1 MRNWQTIRFGDPIL
15 LGLVLALSVFGVAM
29 VYSAG
34 VLDVPST
41 LVAGLWRMQLLWFA
55 LALLI
60 IPVVLRVPSHLLEL
74 AAVPFY
80 ILSVVMLALTLVIG
94 VGVGTAEGVPRW
106 LAIGP
111 VRIQTAEVAKI
122 GVIFMLAK
130 VLGKRREPPVSLLDL
145 RAPIGIVL
153 LPLAFVLL
161 QPDLGTAIVFSVI
174 LLGTLF
180 WAGTPLRL
188 IFFLV
193 SPAMGLILAFN
204 TWIWGA
210 WITILFALVLLLK
223 PRLVD
228 ATLVMV
234 VNIAAGAIAGPLWN
248 QLEGYQQNRIL
259 VFLDP
264 TIDPRGAGYNLIQS
278 RVAIGSGGMFGKG
291 FLEGSQKRLA
301 FLPEQHTDF
310 IFSVVGE
317 EFGFVGVALILVA
330 FGLIFWRLISI
341 AASARD
347 RFSQL
352 VPFAIFSS
360 WFIHVLVNTGMTVG
374 VMPITGIP
382 LPFISYGGSF
392 LLVNL
397 LAMAVVQRIA
407 AENRTG

>member
-1 MRNWQTIRFGDPIL
+1 MV
-15 LGLVLALSVFGVAM
+15 LVLALSAFGVGM

-55 LALLI
+55 LALLLV
-60 IPVVLRVPSHLLEL
+60 PVVLRVPAQILEL
-74 AAVPFY
+74 AALPFY
-80 ILSVVMLALTLVIG
+80 IVSVVMLALTLVIG
-94 VGVGTAEGVPRW
+94 VGTGTAEGVPRW

-122 GVIFMLAK
+122 AVIFMLAK
-130 VLGKRREPPVSLLDL
+130 ILGRRPEPPTDFWEL
-145 RAPIGIVL
+145 RGAIGVVL

-161 QPDLGTAIVFSVI
+161 QPDLGTAIVFCVI
-174 LLGTLF
+174 LLGSLF
-180 WAGTPLRL
+180 WAGTPLRTL
-188 IFFLV
+188 FFLV
-193 SPAMGLILAFN
+193 SPILGLVLAFH

-210 WITILFALVLLLK
+210 WITALFAAVLLLRPK
-223 PRLVD
+223 MMDGAAVLLVN
-228 ATLVMV
+228 VM
-234 VNIAAGAIAGPLWN
+234 AGAIAAPLWN
-248 QLEGYQQNRIL
+248 RLEGYQQNRIL

-264 TIDPRGAGYNLIQS
+264 SLDPRGAGYNLIQS
-278 RVAIGSGGMFGKG
+278 RVAIGSGGLTGKG
-291 FLEGSQKRLA
+291 FLEGTQKRLA

-317 EFGFVGVALILVA
+317 EFGFLGVTLVLIA
-330 FGLIFWRLISI
+330 FGLIFWRLLRI
-341 AASARD
+341 AEIARD
-347 RFSQL
+347 PFSRII
-352 VPFAIFSS
+352 PFALFAS
-360 WFIHVLVNTGMTVG
+360 WFVHVMVNTGMTVG

-407 AENRTG
+407 AEAGG

>member
-1 MRNWQTIRFGDPIL
+1 MRQWQAVRFGDPIL
-15 LGLVLALSVFGVAM
+15 LGIVLALSVFGIAM

-55 LALLI
+55 LALLL
-60 IPVVLRVPSHLLEL
+60 IPVVLRIPSDFLEA

-80 ILSVVMLALTLVIG
+80 VLSVVMLALTLVVG

-130 VLGKRREPPVSLLDL
+130 VFATRLEPPESLRDL
-145 RAPIGIVL
+145 RAAVAVVVL
-153 LPLAFVLL
+153 PMAFVLM
-161 QPDLGTAIVFSVI
+161 QPDLGTAIVFSII
-174 LLGTLF
+174 LLGTIF

-193 SPAMGLILAFN
+193 SPALALVLAFN

-210 WITILFALVLLLK
+210 WITVLFVLLLLLR
-223 PRLVD
+223 PRLIDGV
-228 ATLVMV
+228 LVMSA
-234 VNIAAGAIAGPLWN
+234 NIVAGTVAVPLWN

-264 TIDPRGAGYNLIQS
+264 SLDPRGAGYNLIQS

-291 FLEGSQKRLA
+291 FLEGTQKRLA

-317 EFGFVGVALILVA
+317 EFGFAGVAVVLVA
-330 FGLIFWRLISI
+330 FGLIFWRLVSI
-341 AASARD
+341 ATSARD
-347 RFSQL
+347 RFGQL

-360 WFIHVLVNTGMTVG
+360 WFVHVLVNTGMTVG

-382 LPFISYGGSF
+382 LPFVSYGGSF

-407 AENRTG
+407 AENGT

>member
-1 MRNWQTIRFGDPIL
+1 MQRWEAARVGDPL
-15 LGLVLALSVFGVAM
+15 LLILVLALSKFGIAM

-34 VLDVPST
+34 VVDVPST
-41 LVAGLWRMQLLWFA
+41 LVAGLWRQQLLWFA
-55 LALLI
+55 LALLL
-60 IPVVLRVPSHLLEL
+60 IPVVLRVPSELLKA

-80 ILSVVMLALTLVIG
+80 ALSVVLLGLTLVIG
-94 VGVGTAEGVPRW
+94 VGTGTAEGVPRW
-106 LAIGP
+106 LQIGP
-111 VRIQTAEVAKI
+111 LRLQTAELAKI
-122 GVIFMLAK
+122 GVIFMLAR
-130 VLGKRREPPVSLLDL
+130 VLGGWREPPKTLWDL
-145 RAPIGIVL
+145 RAPLAIVL
-153 LPLAFVLL
+153 LPLAFVLM
-161 QPDLGTAIVFSVI
+161 QPDLGTAIVFLMI
-174 LLGTLF
+174 LLASLF
-180 WAGTPLRL
+180 WAETPLRT

-193 SPAMGLILAFN
+193 SPALGLILAFN

-210 WITILFALVLLLK
+210 YITAVFCLILLLRPK
-223 PRLVD
+223 LADSVTVLV
-228 ATLVMV
+228 ANAV
-234 VNIAAGAIAGPLWN
+234 AGAIALPLWD
-248 QLEGYQQNRIL
+248 QLATYQQNRIL

-291 FLEGSQKRLA
+291 FLEGTQKRLA

-317 EFGFVGVALILVA
+317 EFGFIGVALVLVA

-341 AASARD
+341 AATARE
-347 RFSQL
+347 RFAQIAC
-352 VPFAIFSS
+352 FGIFGS
-360 WFIHVLVNTGMTVG
+360 WFVHVLVNTGMTVG

-407 AENRTG
+407 AENST

>member
-1 MRNWQTIRFGDPIL
+1 MRRWQTIRFGDPIL
-15 LGLVLALSVFGVAM
+15 LSLVLGLSIFGVAM

-55 LALLI
+55 LSLLLI
-60 IPVVLRVPSHLLEL
+60 PIVLRVPSRFLES

-80 ILSVVMLALTLVIG
+80 VLSIVMLALTLVIG

-122 GVIFMLAK
+122 AVIFMLAR
-130 VLGKRREPPVSLLDL
+130 VLANRREPPETLWEL
-145 RAPIGIVL
+145 RGPIAVVL
-153 LPLAFVLL
+153 VPMAFVLM
-161 QPDLGTAIVFSVI
+161 QPDLGTAIVFCMI
-174 LLGTLF
+174 FLGTLF
-180 WAGTPLRL
+180 WAGTPLKTIL
-188 IFFLV
+188 FLV
-193 SPAMGLILAFN
+193 SPALGLILAFN

-210 WITILFALVLLLK
+210 WITLLFGLILLLK
-223 PRLVD
+223 PRMTD
-228 ATLVMV
+228 AIAVMV
-234 VNIAAGAIAGPLWN
+234 VNITAGAIANPLWN
-248 QLEGYQQNRIL
+248 SLEGYQQNRIL

-264 TIDPRGAGYNLIQS
+264 SRDPRGAGYNLIQS
-278 RVAIGSGGMFGKG
+278 RVAIGSGGWTGKG

-310 IFSVVGE
+310 IFSVIGE
-317 EFGFVGVALILVA
+317 EFGFIGVSVVLVI
-330 FGLIFWRLISI
+330 FGLIFWRLVRV
-341 AASARD
+341 ATAARD
-347 RFSQL
+347 PFAQL

-382 LPFISYGGSF
+382 LPFVSYGGSF
-392 LLVNL
+392 LMVNL

-407 AENRTG
+407 AESEV

>member
-1 MRNWQTIRFGDPIL
+1 M
-15 LGLVLALSVFGVAM
+15 
-29 VYSAG
+29 
-34 VLDVPST
+34 
-41 LVAGLWRMQLLWFA
+41 
-55 LALLI
+55 
-60 IPVVLRVPSHLLEL
+60 
-74 AAVPFY
+74 
-80 ILSVVMLALTLVIG
+80 
-94 VGVGTAEGVPRW
+94 
-106 LAIGP
+106 
-111 VRIQTAEVAKI
+111 
-122 GVIFMLAK
+122 
-130 VLGKRREPPVSLLDL
+130 
-145 RAPIGIVL
+145 
-153 LPLAFVLL
+153 

-193 SPAMGLILAFN
+193 SPGMGLILAFN

-210 WITILFALVLLLK
+210 WITLLFAIVVLLK
-223 PRLVD
+223 PKTVD
-228 ATLVMV
+228 AVMVMV
-234 VNIAAGAIAGPLWN
+234 VNVMAGAIAGPLWN

-264 TIDPRGAGYNLIQS
+264 SIDPRGAGYNLIQS
-278 RVAIGSGGMFGKG
+278 RVAIGSGGLFGKG

-317 EFGFVGVALILVA
+317 EFGFIGVTLILIA
-330 FGLIFWRLISI
+330 FGLIFWRLVRIS
-341 AASARD
+341 ASARD
-347 RFSQL
+347 TFSQL

-407 AENRTG
+407 AENRTT

>member
-1 MRNWQTIRFGDPIL
+1 MRRWQTIRMGDPL
-15 LGLVLALSVFGVAM
+15 LFGLVLALSIFGVAM

-55 LALLI
+55 LALLL
-60 IPVVLRVPSHLLEL
+60 IPIVLRVPSRILETM
-74 AAVPFY
+74 AVPFY
-80 ILSVVMLALTLVIG
+80 VLSVVMLALTLVIG

-122 GVIFMLAK
+122 AVIFMLAK
-130 VLGKRREPPVSLLDL
+130 VLGARREPPESLWDL
-145 RAPIGIVL
+145 RVPIAVVL
-153 LPLAFVLL
+153 VPMAFVLM
-161 QPDLGTAIVFSVI
+161 QPDLGTAIVFCMI
-174 LLGTLF
+174 FLGILF
-180 WAGTPLRL
+180 WAGTPLRT

-193 SPAMGLILAFN
+193 SPALGLVLAFN

-210 WITILFALVLLLK
+210 WITILFAAVLLLK
-223 PRLVD
+223 PRLADGV
-228 ATLVMV
+228 AVML
-234 VNIAAGAIAGPLWN
+234 VNITAGAIAAPLWN
-248 QLEGYQQNRIL
+248 SLEGYQQNRIL

-264 TIDPRGAGYNLIQS
+264 SLDPRGAGYNLVQS
-278 RVAIGSGGMFGKG
+278 RVAIGSGGWTGKG
-291 FLEGSQKRLA
+291 FLEGTQKRLA

-310 IFSVVGE
+310 IFSVIGE
-317 EFGFVGVALILVA
+317 EFGFIGVAIILVA
-330 FGLIFWRLISI
+330 FGLIFWRLVRI
-341 AASARD
+341 AAAAKDS
-347 RFSQL
+347 FSQL
-352 VPFAIFSS
+352 VPFAIFAS

-407 AENRTG
+407 AEASA